1 MIQPL
6 MVFTFVLSCLAAI
19 LGVNIF
25 HVPQVNILIPAYG
38 VFFAARAGTLF
49 LLQNLIW
56 LSLALG
62 IVLCT
67 LAPWISL
74 VSTLKIQNLSL
85 LGNSASLLV
94 LLLLCFGISLSTMRG
109 VGRAM
114 FTNRNWEWTRTPK
127 YDETQ
132 KKSGL
137 AAEQVS
143 DAVGPPVVNGVY
155 FCHGR
160 AVGDW
165 GCDWA

>member
-1 MIQPL
+1 
-6 MVFTFVLSCLAAI
+6 
-19 LGVNIF
+19 
-25 HVPQVNILIPAYG
+25 
-38 VFFAARAGTLF
+38 

-85 LGNSASLLV
+85 FGNSASLLV

-109 VGRAM
+109 VGRAL

-132 KKSGL
+132 KNLDWRRSKYQMPLDRLWLMEFVFVMAGL
-137 AAEQVS
+137 WAT
-143 DAVGPPVVNGVY
+143 GVAIGHRNY
-155 FCHGR
+155 NVLFILIPFTLSYGFIL
-160 AVGDW
+160 W
-165 GCDWA
+165 FSIL